1 MSPIWYSNAMSVV
14 ASCLALA
21 LALALIAGACGRIG
35 FEYSEADADPNAP
48 IFDAGF
54 AGVGDGGS
62 LQCEGDPGANC
73 VSTTISIGIGGT
85 TTIGDNLQSH
95 LEPLIP
101 ECGAGPVSEGR
112 TRLLAPSVP
121 AIATI
126 EIDAETDILLSIFA
140 DDCDGAKLSCTVIP
154 ANSNGSV
161 QIATLPNE
169 AFLISAASN
178 DSCGDFTLTIQ
189 AAVQSS
195 ADGI

>member
-1 MSPIWYSNAMSVV
+1 MSVV

-21 LALALIAGACGRIG
+21 LALSAGACGRIG
-35 FEYSEADADPNAP
+35 FELAEADADPNAP
-48 IFDAGF
+48 VVDAGR

-62 LQCEGDPGANC
+62 LQCEGNPGSNC

-85 TTIGDNLQSH
+85 TTIGDNLQSYAV
-95 LEPLIP
+95 PLIP
-101 ECGAGPVSEGR
+101 ACGAGPIAEGR

-126 EIDAETDILLSIFA
+126 EIAAETDILLSILA
-140 DDCDGAKLSCTVIP
+140 DDCDGATLSCTVIS

-178 DSCGDFTLTIQ
+178 DSCGDITLTIQ
-189 AAVQSS
+189 AEAQSS
-195 ADGI
+195 ADSI

>member
-1 MSPIWYSNAMSVV
+1 MV

-21 LALALIAGACGRIG
+21 LALALSAGACGRIG
-35 FEYSEADADPNAP
+35 FEHSEADADPNAP
-48 IFDAGF
+48 IFDAGL

-62 LQCEGDPGANC
+62 LQCEGDPGPNC

-85 TTIGDNLQSH
+85 TSIGDNLLSH
-95 LEPLIP
+95 AEPLIP
-101 ECGAGPVSEGR
+101 ACGSGPVAEGR

-126 EIDAETDILLSIFA
+126 EIAAETDILLSIFA
-140 DDCDGAKLSCTVIP
+140 EDCDGTQLSCTVIP

-178 DSCGDFTLTIQ
+178 DSCGDITLTIQ
-189 AAVQSS
+189 AAAQSS
-195 ADGI
+195 ADSI